1 MVVAEQLDLGSTLP
15 RISGAPL
22 IGPGDTPQLNTTIR
36 MTAAKPAV
44 LEYRAEDETRGR
56 FSLARIF
63 EATVQA
69 ILIIPLAVVVCAI
82 VAFAILPLH
91 RGFRWDNLSDGQ
103 E

>member
-1 MVVAEQLDLGSTLP
+1 MAEQIDLGRTLP
-15 RISGAPL
+15 RISGAPS
-22 IGPGDTPQLNTTIR
+22 IGPGDAPQLSNNVR
-36 MTAAKPAV
+36 MAAAKPV
-44 LEYRAEDETRGR
+44 LEYRGEEDTRGR

>member
-1 MVVAEQLDLGSTLP
+1 MASLDLETALP
-15 RISGAPL
+15 RISGAPSIRPDAAPPSTAGAPISTPIL
-22 IGPGDTPQLNTTIR
+22 SVSQQGPSDHN
-36 MTAAKPAV
+36 AK
-44 LEYRAEDETRGR
+44 GR
-56 FSLARIF
+56 FSLARMA

-91 RGFRWDNLSDGQ
+91 SGFRWDDLSDGY